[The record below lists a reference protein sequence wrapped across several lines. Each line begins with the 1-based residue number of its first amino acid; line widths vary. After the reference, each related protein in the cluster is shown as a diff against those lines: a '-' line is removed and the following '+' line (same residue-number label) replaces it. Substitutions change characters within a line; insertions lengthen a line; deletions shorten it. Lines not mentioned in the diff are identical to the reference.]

1 MENSLKGAIYIGFG
15 IFIIFLVSDIILKL
29 AVVASGLYFIY
40 KGLQLR
46 SANNILFHLHRF
58 RNRF

>member
-1 MENSLKGAIYIGFG
+1 MENSLKGAIYIGLG
-15 IFIIFLVSDIILKL
+15 IFILFLASDIILKL
-29 AVVASGLYFIY
+29 AVVFTGFYFIY

-46 SANNILFHLHRF
+46 SANNILFHIHRF

>member
-1 MENSLKGAIYIGFG
+1 MENSLKGAIYIGLG
-15 IFIIFLVSDIILKL
+15 IFIIFLASDIIFKL
-29 AVVASGLYFIY
+29 ALALTGLYFLY

-46 SANNILFHLHRF
+46 SANNILFHIHRF

>member
-1 MENSLKGAIYIGFG
+1 MENSLKGAIYIGLG
-15 IFIIFLVSDIILKL
+15 IFIIFFALDIIFKL
-29 AVVASGLYFIY
+29 VFVFTGLYFLY

-46 SANNILFHLHRF
+46 SANNILVHIHRF